1 MPRYRVTL
9 TLEEKERLLTITNKG
24 SNTNKVFKY
33 SRALLLCDQG
43 EYAEHKWDTKKT
55 AEAVG
60 LTARSIINLKQRFV
74 EGGLDNALQRK
85 PQDKPSRPKVFDG
98 AFEAKLIQ
106 LACSAP
112 PEGRSRW
119 TVRLLAEKL
128 VELQIVDKISTM
140 TVQRILKKTNL
151 SLT

>member
-1 MPRYRVTL
+1 MRP
-9 TLEEKERLLTITNKG
+9 
-24 SNTNKVFKY
+24 
-33 SRALLLCDQG
+33 G

-140 TVQRILKKTNL
+140 TVQRILKKRT
-151 SLT
+151 